1 MKKTGAPVLRRH
13 LPFQMRSLLYCE
25 GHAVCALVL
34 RGIHLVCADLNRIQ
48 CAVILC
54 VVMMSALLYRTF
66 NAFITFFHDTFL
78 LAFDRLR
85 HAEKYKPQRRL
96 QAVDKFIFSSRKGLG
111 NKEFPKRNPQPE
123 FTSGEENSEF
133 QGF

>member
-13 LPFQMRSLLYCE
+13 LPFGKSLLYCE
-25 GHAVCALVL
+25 GHAVCALSL
-34 RGIHLVCADLNRIQ
+34 CGIHLVCANLNGIQ

-66 NAFITFFHDTFL
+66 NAFVTLLHDTFL

-85 HAEKYKPQRRL
+85 HAETYEPQSGM
-96 QAVDKFIFSSRKGLG
+96 IFFCPAKVWV
-111 NKEFPKRNPQPE
+111 
-123 FTSGEENSEF
+123 
-133 QGF
+133 